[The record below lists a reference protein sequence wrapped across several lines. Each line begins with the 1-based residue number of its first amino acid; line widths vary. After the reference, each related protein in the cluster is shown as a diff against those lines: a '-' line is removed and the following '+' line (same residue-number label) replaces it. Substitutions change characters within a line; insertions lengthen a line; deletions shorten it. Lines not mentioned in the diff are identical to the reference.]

1 MPGND
6 GCRPSPA
13 VCPSEMKQY
22 LTLLYIFAKIGLFTI
37 GGGYAMVPLIER
49 EFVDNKKWISREDFI
64 DLLAVAQ
71 TVPGILAINMAIF
84 VGYRLKGLRGA
95 IATAFGTAFP
105 SFAII
110 LLIALFFT
118 NFQDNPTVIKV
129 FKGIRPAVV
138 ALIAAPCFQMA
149 RSAKL
154 TWRNAII
161 PVIAALL
168 IWLMAVSPIY
178 VIIAGGA
185 GGYLYGYV
193 RRKTKGGSQC

>member
-1 MPGND
+1 
-6 GCRPSPA
+6 
-13 VCPSEMKQY
+13 MKQY

-84 VGYRLKGLRGA
+84 VGYRLKGLRGS

>member
-1 MPGND
+1 MMAAD
-6 GCRPSPA
+6 RQPA

-49 EFVDNKKWISREDFI
+49 EFVDNKRWISREDFI

-118 NFQDNPTVIKV
+118 NFQNNPTVIKV

>member
-1 MPGND
+1 MMAAD
-6 GCRPSPA
+6 RQPA

-185 GGYLYGYV
+185 GGYFYGYV

>member
-1 MPGND
+1 MMAAD
-6 GCRPSPA
+6 RQPA

-168 IWLMAVSPIY
+168 IWLMAMSPIY

>member
-1 MPGND
+1 MMAAD
-6 GCRPSPA
+6 RQPA

-193 RRKTKGGSQC
+193 TRKTKGGSQC

>member
-1 MPGND
+1 MMAAD
-6 GCRPSPA
+6 RQPA

>member
-1 MPGND
+1 MMAAD
-6 GCRPSPA
+6 RQPA

-118 NFQDNPTVIKV
+118 NFQNNPTVIKV

>member
-1 MPGND
+1 MMAAD
-6 GCRPSPA
+6 RQPA

-178 VIIAGGA
+178 VIIAGGV

>member
-1 MPGND
+1 MAAD
-6 GCRPSPA
+6 RQPA

-154 TWRNAII
+154 IWRNAII

>member
-1 MPGND
+1 M
-6 GCRPSPA
+6 
-13 VCPSEMKQY
+13 
-22 LTLLYIFAKIGLFTI
+22 
-37 GGGYAMVPLIER
+37 
-49 EFVDNKKWISREDFI
+49 
-64 DLLAVAQ
+64 
-71 TVPGILAINMAIF
+71 
-84 VGYRLKGLRGA
+84 
-95 IATAFGTAFP
+95 
-105 SFAII
+105 
-110 LLIALFFT
+110 FFT

>member
-1 MPGND
+1 MAAD
-6 GCRPSPA
+6 RQPA

>member
-1 MPGND
+1 MMTAD
-6 GCRPSPA
+6 RQPA

>member
-1 MPGND
+1 MAAD
-6 GCRPSPA
+6 RQPA

-168 IWLMAVSPIY
+168 IWLMAMSPIY